1 MVVLVVAGGGGVWGR
16 RANLGRPDVVRVP
29 EAARGQP
36 AASRRCVDVVLMVV
50 ARRRGWGWEC
60 EGWGVL
66 SLQISE

>member
-1 MVVLVVAGGGGVWGR
+1 MVVLVVAGGGGGWGR

-50 ARRRGWGWEC
+50 ARMGWVGG

-66 SLQISE
+66 SL